1 MGRLPRAH
9 HERLQAQGGT
19 TLPSQALEKLI
30 ADETT
35 AKYLL
40 GLFDQHKR
48 KLLKELTERFKRLKE
63 LVKRLEEAATRQLEE
78 LTVRKEQ
85 QVKSLFLLSSVVAGE
100 YQEWEDRS
108 FGLIIQTEECSLEE
122 KLKNLYDYNT
132 TRMLTQ
138 GESILEKIKHHE
150 QNIPNAFEDIL
161 KTVSL

>member
-1 MGRLPRAH
+1 M
-9 HERLQAQGGT
+9 
-19 TLPSQALEKLI
+19 
-30 ADETT
+30 
-35 AKYLL
+35 
-40 GLFDQHKR
+40 
-48 KLLKELTERFKRLKE
+48 
-63 LVKRLEEAATRQLEE
+63 
-78 LTVRKEQ
+78 
-85 QVKSLFLLSSVVAGE
+85 KSLFLLSSVVAGE

-138 GESILEKIKHHE
+138 GESILVKIKHHE